1 MPAQQPH
8 SPLHRRLISGAA
20 LLWLLLALVWVPSL
34 GRWHQVA
41 HAQPLAQAHAGH
53 GAAMSPAVAT
63 SAFLPPVLANHS
75 LADCLL
81 LDQLALAD
89 AAPSAPP
96 AMAPT
101 APAVVP
107 APLPA
112 PGVAQRHVALF
123 QARGPPPQARG

>member
-1 MPAQQPH
+1 
-8 SPLHRRLISGAA
+8 GAA

-34 GRWHQVA
+34 GRLHQVA
-41 HAQPLAQAHAGH
+41 HALPLAQVHAGH
-53 GAAMSPAVAT
+53 GAAVDSAVAT
-63 SAFLPPVLANHS
+63 TASAFLPPLLAHHS

-96 AMAPT
+96 ALLPPAPVMA
-101 APAVVP
+101 P

-112 PGVAQRHVALF
+112 RGIAQRHVVLF